1 MSATTENSGDPIAD
15 LLPTFAMP
23 LTPRW
28 NVFGRS
34 VSPVPLKAG
43 ITFLLIVAA
52 LQIPQ
57 QLGKSDVNLFSE
69 VLCLAIAAMGVNLLT
84 GFNGQ
89 ISVGHGAFYGIGA
102 YTSFLLVADHEW
114 SFPMAALAAAVVSF
128 VVGLLVGLPAL
139 RIKGLYLAIV
149 TLALAALFPQIVI
162 RFADVT
168 GGTSGMQITKQETP
182 TVYDF
187 NRPPSD
193 SGLQPDQWRFYVI
206 FVVAMV
212 CLLLVRNLVRS
223 RVGRALV
230 ATRDNETAA
239 EVVGVALA
247 RYKVLTFGI
256 SAMLAGI
263 GGAMQVFL
271 NGSVNPSQFGIDLSI
286 TILVAVVV
294 GGAATIVG
302 PLVGAFFIEML
313 PTWLPTDTPQASP
326 VLFGLSLVLLMRVAP
341 GGVVGLAR
349 RTWSRLSPKINGP
362 RPGGAPPPM
371 PDDAVTA

>member
-1 MSATTENSGDPIAD
+1 MNDATTSSGDPIAD
-15 LLPTFAMP
+15 VLPTFAVP

-34 VSPVPLKAG
+34 VQPAPIKAG
-43 ITFLLIVAA
+43 ITLVLLVVA

-57 QLGKSDVNLFSE
+57 QLGKSDVNLYSE

-102 YTSFLLVADHEW
+102 YTSFLLVSEQEW
-114 SFPMAALAAAVVSF
+114 SFAAAAVAAAALSF

-162 RFADVT
+162 RFADIT
-168 GGTSGMQITKQETP
+168 GGTSGSQITRQETP
-182 TVYDF
+182 AVYDF
-187 NRPPSD
+187 NRPPAD
-193 SGLQPDQWRFYVI
+193 SGLQPDQFRFYVI

-239 EVVGVALA
+239 EVVGVPLA
-247 RYKVLTFGI
+247 RYKVLTFGV

-271 NGSVNPSQFGIDLSI
+271 NGSVNPSQFGIELSI

-302 PLVGAFFIEML
+302 PLVGAFFVEML
-313 PTWLPTDTPQASP
+313 PTWLPSDTPQASP

-349 RTWSRLSPKINGP
+349 RTWARLSPRINGP
-362 RPGGAPPPM
+362 RRDGASPPV
-371 PDDAVTA
+371 PDDAAVT